1 VEEIARLFGLHKN
14 AVRKNW
20 IKQGLSV
27 IDDRRPMLILGR
39 DLSRFVIKRRQKPKQ
54 TCGPGRIYCIA
65 RRRCQP
71 GRWQNAPPPVR
82 GQETCATSAP
92 HAPSQSHESRCGE
105 ENWRSRSH
113 GQGVQGKPYRAD
125 ERSRKTSPL
134 AVASAPLYWSIKEG
148 IDHMRLFPRIDPSY
162 RPIPRGEFNRA

>member
-1 VEEIARLFGLHKN
+1 MKVHRIYSVEEIARLFGLHKN

-71 GRWQNAPPPVR
+71 GRWQNAPP
-82 GQETCATSAP
+82 
-92 HAPSQSHESRCGE
+92 
-105 ENWRSRSH
+105 
-113 GQGVQGKPYRAD
+113 GVQGKPYRAD

-148 IDHMRLFPRIDPSY
+148 IDHMRLFSRIDPSY